1 MGESRIIT
9 RATAARYCSLTL
21 SGFDD
26 WVSRGLLPGPMP
38 GTKRWDRKAIDL
50 ALDRLSGIQ
59 QDARSTAFDRWK
71 GAQGAGP
78 VEVRQTH

>member
-1 MGESRIIT
+1 MSNARGLKRQS
-9 RATAARYCSLTL
+9 AAAYCELSP

-50 ALDRLSGIQ
+50 ALDRLSKIE
-59 QDARSTAFDRWK
+59 QDAPSAYDRWK
-71 GAQGAGP
+71 AGDARP
-78 VEVRQTH
+78 VEARKAS

>member
-1 MGESRIIT
+1 MKRE
-9 RATAARYCSLTL
+9 AAADYCDLSL

-50 ALDRLSGIQ
+50 ALDRLSKIEHSGS
-59 QDARSTAFDRWK
+59 AYDRWK
-71 GAQGAGP
+71 SAGSP
-78 VEVRQTH
+78 ETRQAR